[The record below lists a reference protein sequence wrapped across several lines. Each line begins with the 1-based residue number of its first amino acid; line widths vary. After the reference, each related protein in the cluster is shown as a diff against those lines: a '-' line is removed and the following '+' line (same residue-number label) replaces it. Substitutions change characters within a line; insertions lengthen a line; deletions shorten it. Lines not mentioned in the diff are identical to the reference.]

1 MILPGILASGI
12 SGHLAPPSSY
22 ESIATVTVG
31 SGGSGTIDF
40 TSIPST
46 FTHLQVRGL
55 FGTNG
60 AGQPYV
66 VNFNSDTANN
76 YSYHYLQGDGAST
89 SAGASTSRVFT
100 LLTDN
105 SGGGTSISPSAFVM
119 DLLDYR
125 STSKNKTMRLLL
137 GYDGNG
143 SGDIRLGSGLWFA
156 TPASITSISISGLSG
171 ATFSQYSQFAL
182 YGIKGS

>member
-1 MILPGILASGI
+1 MSLILGILAQSAGAV
-12 SGHLAPPSSY
+12 GGGTSY

-46 FTHLQVRGL
+46 YTHLQIRAL

-60 AGQPYV
+60 AGQAYA

-76 YSYHYLQGDGAST
+76 YAYHYLQGNGAST
-89 SAGASTSRVFT
+89 SVGASINRAFT

-105 SGGGTSISPSAFVM
+105 SGAGTSTSPSVFVM

-125 STSKNKTMRLLL
+125 STSKNKTIRLLN

-143 SGDIRLGSGLWFA
+143 SGDIRLDSGLWFA
-156 TPASITSISISGLSG
+156 TPAAITSISISGLSS
-171 ATFSQYSQFAL
+171 ATFSQYSSFAL
-182 YGIKGS
+182 YGIKGV

>member
-1 MILPGILASGI
+1 MILPGILASGNY
-12 SGHLAPPSSY
+12 PRVTNSY
-22 ESIATVTVG
+22 QSIQTVTVG
-31 SGGSGTIDF
+31 SGGSSTISF
-40 TSIPST
+40 TSIPAT
-46 FTHLQVRGL
+46 YTHLQLRGL

-66 VNFNSDTANN
+66 INFNSDTGNN
-76 YSYHYLQGDGAST
+76 YSYHYLQGNGSAA
-89 SAGASTSRVFT
+89 SAGGSTSRVFT

-105 SGGGTSISPSAFVM
+105 SGGGTSTSPSAFVM

-125 STSKNKTMRLLL
+125 STSKNKTMRLLM

-156 TPASITSISISGLSG
+156 TPVAITSISLSGLSG
-171 ATFSQYSQFAL
+171 ATFSQYSSFAL
-182 YGIKGS
+182 YGIKG

>member
-1 MILPGILASGI
+1 MLNII
-12 SGHLAPPSSY
+12 SGTLSVGVIPSTTSY

-31 SGGSGTIDF
+31 SGGSSSIDF

-46 FTHLQVRGL
+46 FTHLQIRSL

-66 VNFNSDTANN
+66 VNFNSDTGGN
-76 YSYHYLQGDGAST
+76 YSYHYLQGNGSAT

-105 SGGGTSISPSAFVM
+105 SGGGTSASPSAFVM

-125 STSKNKTMRLLL
+125 STSKNKTMRLLM

-156 TPASITSISISGLSG
+156 TPAAITSISISGLSG
-171 ATFSQYSQFAL
+171 ATFSQYSSFAL
-182 YGIKGS
+182 YGIKGV